1 MTDLDQDLARIRADI
16 ARQDLVVKW
25 LLILAAAG
33 LAVTVALTL
42 DLLWRLP

>member
-1 MTDLDQDLARIRADI
+1 VTDLDQDLQKIRAAY
-16 ARQDLVVKW
+16 ARRDLVAKW

>member
-1 MTDLDQDLARIRADI
+1 MTDLDLELARIRATY
-16 ARQDLVVKW
+16 ARQDLAAKW
-25 LLILAAAG
+25 LLVVAGAG

>member
-1 MTDLDQDLARIRADI
+1 MTDLDQDLARIRATY
-16 ARQDLVVKW
+16 ARQDLVAKW
-25 LLILAAAG
+25 LLVIAAAG

>member
-1 MTDLDQDLARIRADI
+1 MTTLDQELQKIRTTY
-16 ARQDLVVKW
+16 ARQDLVAKW
-25 LLILAAAG
+25 LLVIAAAG